1 MRPTLTIVL
10 TCLALGGY
18 ACGDARREEAG
29 RLLQALESLDVGAPV
44 KRREARIE
52 ALRSLPI
59 EDPGLARVREQCVT
73 VHAGL
78 LAAEREQ
85 AAAGRALKAAAAM
98 HAGQGI
104 PPTEAERI
112 TQAIARSEQAWAAAR
127 AALPKCEA
135 ATRDLVLHKR

>member
-1 MRPTLTIVL
+1 MRPAFAIVL
-10 TCLALGGY
+10 ACLALGAG

-29 RLLQALESLDVGAPV
+29 RLLQALDLLDVAAPV
-44 KRREARIE
+44 ERREARIA
-52 ALRSLPI
+52 ALRGMAI
-59 EDPGLARVREQCVT
+59 QDPGLARVRDQCVA

-78 LAAEREQ
+78 LSAEREQ
-85 AAAGRALKAAAAM
+85 AEAGRSLKAAAAM

-104 PPTEAERI
+104 PPADAERI
-112 TQAIARSEQAWAAAR
+112 TQSIARSEQAWAAAR